1 MKNHYPFVLNNLSSL
16 YEHLAKG
23 LKGFALS
30 SDNISR
36 THTFWCFLSDGTV
49 LKVQSELNDIDGWH
63 EVGTLEFSSVGDG
76 VGVPNEMLLDEQWR
90 NIQKIEKLCLDTENF
105 YAESGI
111 VLTNINSQELTFVCD
126 ANPYNISVQAPF
138 LTMGFLP
145 EYEILSYKR
154 IPL

>member
-1 MKNHYPFVLNNLSSL
+1 MKNYYPFVLNNLSSL
-16 YEHLAKG
+16 YEHLVKG

-63 EVGTLEFSSVGDG
+63 EVGTLEFSSVEDGDG
-76 VGVPNEMLLDEQWR
+76 VPNVMPLDDQWR
-90 NIQKIEKLCLDTENF
+90 HIQTIEKLCLDTENC
-105 YAESGI
+105 YSESGI
-111 VLTNINSQELTFVCD
+111 VLTNMNSQKLTIICD
-126 ANPYNISVQAPF
+126 ANPYSISVQAPF
-138 LTMGFLP
+138 LTMEFLP

-154 IPL
+154 IPF